1 MKLLHLILFAV
12 STTLCLAGNAKPN
25 LNDPATLKQI
35 RAEAIDYDDL
45 KYGEDGNEKLIY
57 AKGSP
62 TPYTGWTELSCGVK
76 GLQVLEHYK
85 DGKTHGI
92 YTEWHKNRR
101 MSCMVNYKNG
111 KKHGLDTR
119 WDNEGNVTR
128 QVRYEN
134 GQQVETIK

>member
-101 MSCMVNYKNG
+101 MSHMVNYKDG

-119 WDNEGNVTR
+119 WDKEGNITR

-134 GQQVETIK
+134 GKQVETIK